1 MKHIPLGLNIN
12 LFICMHAK
20 AGLYFEQGLYTD
32 YQNVLDSIPAQIDL
46 TDQEADYHTTY
57 SDLYNQIKAWKLD
70 SMPLPLL
77 DSAQLVWLQN
87 FYESNPKMPGIGH
100 ALLAINDTSYNI
112 TDPVYITDTTVYSGP
127 EPFMLDI
134 KEKET
139 ESTKKLVNVYPNPTS
154 KGITLEVKNCGI
166 AESYK
171 IILSD
176 INGREIIKR
185 EWPQGEKFV
194 KIDMSHLQGGIYYCT
209 ISSQGRIIET
219 HKVLLTK

>member
-1 MKHIPLGLNIN
+1 MYRYQL
-12 LFICMHAK
+12 
-20 AGLYFEQGLYTD
+20 AGIYFERNMYTE
-32 YQNVLDSIPAQIDL
+32 YQTVLDSIASQIDL
-46 TDQEADYHTTY
+46 TDKEADYLQTY
-57 SDLYNQIKAWKLD
+57 NDLYSQIKAWKLD

-77 DSAQLVWLQN
+77 DYSQLVWLQN

-112 TDPVYITDTTVYSGP
+112 TDPVYITDTTVFSGP

-134 KEKET
+134 KEKES
-139 ESTKKLVNVYPNPTS
+139 ESTKRIVNVYPNPTS
-154 KGITLEVKNCGI
+154 KGITLEVKNSGI
-166 AESYK
+166 TESYK
-171 IILSD
+171 VILSD

-185 EWPQGEKFV
+185 EWPKGEKFV

-209 ISSQGRIIET
+209 LSNQGQTIET